1 MISRIGWNEMRTRA
15 TQFSKDWAGAF
26 FYLGIFSK

>member
-1 MISRIGWNEMRTRA
+1 MTAPIGWNEMRARA

-26 FYLGIFSK
+26 YYPCIFSK